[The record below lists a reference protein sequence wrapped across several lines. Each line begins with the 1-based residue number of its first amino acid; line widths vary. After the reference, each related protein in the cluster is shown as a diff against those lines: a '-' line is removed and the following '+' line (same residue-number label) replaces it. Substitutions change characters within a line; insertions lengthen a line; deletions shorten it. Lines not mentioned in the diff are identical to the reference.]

1 MNEETFQ
8 FSEDGSPMRQIREA
22 LGMTQQDFAVAIGV
36 SVTTVARWE
45 RGERNPMFT
54 IAQIK
59 ALEKLIKTIGLKIK
73 DLPDELGVSPT

>member
-1 MNEETFQ
+1 M
-8 FSEDGSPMRQIREA
+8 S
-22 LGMTQQDFAVAIGV
+22 QQEFAVSIGV

-59 ALEKLIKTIGLKIK
+59 ALDRLIRKVGLKLK
-73 DLPDELGVSPT
+73 DLPDNLGVSA